1 MAAFRAPCGRGGG
14 KSGLHGN
21 TVPGNTRR
29 GRPQGKCHRKQTAG
43 SGLGPPARVKGCG
56 KSAPRPRQRGRQG
69 KPHREQDQ
77 VGTARRGLVRQGPR
91 NRQAGF
97 RAAVRVGR
105 ARRPVTGVPDEWPS
119 SASADTEPGLQAV
132 WRLPFRRRVV
142 PNAGFPRRERTET
155 SGIAEDGLIPR
166 GAERLQNSRRT
177 SAHLGALGVEN
188 NSNAEDAEERKGT
201 TRSRVFAT
209 SAPLCIPVRQGSEF
223 PNLRMGEYRRQGLRR
238 CPRPFHPWVA
248 QGGHVVFGRETQI
261 ANKRTYEEH
270 KIARISF
277 LNRPSQSLGNF

>member
-1 MAAFRAPCGRGGG
+1 M
-14 KSGLHGN
+14 
-21 TVPGNTRR
+21 PGNTRR

-177 SAHLGALGVEN
+177 SAHLGALGVKN
-188 NSNAEDAEERKGT
+188 NSNAEDAEEPKGT
-201 TRSRVFAT
+201 TRDHGYFRNQRRRGYPSDKARNSRICVWVNTGARVFAG
-209 SAPLCIPVRQGSEF
+209 ARVRSTPGWRKGATWYLAGRPKLPTKEHTKNIKLPEF
-223 PNLRMGEYRRQGLRR
+223 PFLIGRHN
-238 CPRPFHPWVA
+238 PWGIFNYFSA
-248 QGGHVVFGRETQI
+248 TCSAGPEGFGNT
-261 ANKRTYEEH
+261 
-270 KIARISF
+270 
-277 LNRPSQSLGNF
+277 L